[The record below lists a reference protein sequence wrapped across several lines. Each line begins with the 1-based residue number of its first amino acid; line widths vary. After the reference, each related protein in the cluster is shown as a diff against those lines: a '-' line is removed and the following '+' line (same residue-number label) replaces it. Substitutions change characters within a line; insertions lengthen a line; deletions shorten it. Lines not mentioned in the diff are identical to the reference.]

1 MTRLNSRHVM
11 CLAVALALCS
21 QAEAQTNEVHDS
33 LSLHEVS
40 IVGKSKARKM
50 HEHAYAVSVV
60 DLATKYQ
67 TASPLNKVL
76 NTVTSVN
83 IREDGGLGSNYSFS
97 MNGFSGNQ
105 VMFFID
111 GIPMDNFGSSF
122 NLATISANM
131 ADRIEV
137 YKGVLPVS
145 LGSDALGG
153 AVNIVSRTNAN
164 YLDATYSVGSFNTH
178 RAAVNGVYTSKAG
191 FTFRANAFANYSDN
205 DYEVWAPIVNLQTN
219 KQEGEEWAK
228 RFNDGY
234 QSYGVK
240 LETGVVRQSWADYLL
255 VGMIASADKRNVQTG
270 ATMDAVY
277 GGVKNR
283 SWSLI
288 PSIRYKK
295 NDLLVPGLS
304 LSLYGTYSMV
314 NTYNVDTLARR
325 YNWRGE
331 WVNSTSAGE
340 AYLTD
345 ATIRERQWQANANVS
360 YVISD
365 HHSLT
370 LNNVFSAIRRK
381 SNDAMYPDDEMND
394 VPQQLTKNITG
405 LGYQVRYD
413 RWNANVFGKMYRLY
427 SSTNKLMDQFTENQR
442 WEKLTDRK
450 QRYGYGAAA
459 TYYIL
464 PSLQAKVSFERAY
477 RMPEAVEMFGDGLVQ
492 KANPDLK
499 PESSNNLNAGLLFD
513 QTLGDHRLQAEVNYI
528 YRDTKDF
535 ILKGV
540 SLSSNP
546 TTSYDNLGKVQ
557 TRGVEASLGYAYK
570 QVFHVNGNLTYQ
582 DIKDKM
588 RYQQSENTFVGDG
601 ISENI
606 TYGQRLPNIP
616 YLFMN
621 GHADY
626 QFVDLGAKGN
636 TLSLNYDVN
645 YVHDYYLS
653 FTGLGA
659 KATKKVIPE
668 QLSHNVSL
676 GYSLCDGRYS
686 IVAECQNLT
695 NAKLYDNYRLQKPGR
710 SFNVKF
716 RLYLSK

>member
-50 HEHAYAVSVV
+50 HEQAYAVSVV

-105 VMFFID
+105 VKFFID

-191 FTFRANAFANYSDN
+191 FTFRANAFTNYSDN

-370 LNNVFSAIRRK
+370 LNNVLSAIRRK

>member
-11 CLAVALALCS
+11 CLAVALALCG
-21 QAEAQTNEVHDS
+21 QAEAQKNEVHDS

-50 HEHAYAVSVV
+50 HEQAYAVSVV

-105 VMFFID
+105 VKFFLD

-137 YKGVLPVS
+137 YKGVLPVC
-145 LGSDALGG
+145 LASDALGG

-178 RAAVNGVYTSKAG
+178 RAAVNGVYTSKSG
-191 FTFRANAFANYSDN
+191 FTLRANAFANYSDN

-219 KQEGEEWAK
+219 KQEGEEWVK

-240 LETGVVRQSWADYLL
+240 METGVVRRSWADYLL

-295 NDLLVPGLS
+295 NDLLMPGLS

-345 ATIRERQWQANANVS
+345 ATIRERQWQANANVG
-360 YVISD
+360 YIISN

-370 LNNVFSAIRRK
+370 LNNVFSALRRK
-381 SNDAMYPDDEMND
+381 SSDAMYPDDEMNN

-413 RWNANVFGKMYRLY
+413 RWNANVFAKMYRLY

-450 QRYGYGAAA
+450 QRYGYGVAA

-513 QTLGDHRLQAEVNYI
+513 HTLGDHRLQAEVNYI

-540 SLSSNP
+540 SMSSNP

-570 QVFHVNGNLTYQ
+570 EVLHLNGNLTYQ
-582 DIKDKM
+582 DIKDRMK
-588 RYQQSENTFVGDG
+588 YETSENTFVGDG

-668 QLSHNVSL
+668 QFSHNVSL

-695 NAKLYDNYRLQKPGR
+695 DAKLYDNYRLQKPGR

>member
-1 MTRLNSRHVM
+1 MTRLNSRHVV
-11 CLAVALALCS
+11 CLAVALAFCG
-21 QAEAQTNEVHDS
+21 QAEAQKNEVHDS

-50 HEHAYAVSVV
+50 HEQAYAVSVV
-60 DLATKYQ
+60 DLATRYE

-105 VMFFID
+105 VKFFLD

-145 LGSDALGG
+145 LASDALGG

-178 RAAVNGVYTSKAG
+178 RAAVNGVYTSKSG
-191 FTFRANAFANYSDN
+191 FTLRANAFANYSDN

-219 KQEGEEWAK
+219 KQEGEEWVK

-240 LETGVVRQSWADYLL
+240 METGVVRRSWADYLL

-325 YNWRGE
+325 YNWRGQ

-345 ATIRERQWQANANVS
+345 ATIRERQWQANANVG
-360 YVISD
+360 YIISD

-370 LNNVFSAIRRK
+370 LNNVFSALRRK
-381 SNDAMYPDDEMND
+381 SSDAMYPDDEMNN

-513 QTLGDHRLQAEVNYI
+513 HTLGDHRLQAEVNYI

-540 SLSSNP
+540 SMSSNP

-570 QVFHVNGNLTYQ
+570 EVLHVNGNLTYQ

-588 RYQQSENTFVGDG
+588 KYETSENTFVGDG

-668 QLSHNVSL
+668 QFSHNVSL

-695 NAKLYDNYRLQKPGR
+695 DAKLYDNYRLQKPGR

>member
-1 MTRLNSRHVM
+1 MTRLNSRHVV
-11 CLAVALALCS
+11 CLAVALTLCG
-21 QAEAQTNEVHDS
+21 QAEAQKNEVHDS

-50 HEHAYAVSVV
+50 HEQAYAVSVV

-105 VMFFID
+105 VKFFLD

-145 LGSDALGG
+145 LASDALGG

-178 RAAVNGVYTSKAG
+178 RAAVNGVYTSKSG
-191 FTFRANAFANYSDN
+191 FTLRANAFANYSDN

-219 KQEGEEWAK
+219 KQEGEEWVK

-240 LETGVVRQSWADYLL
+240 METGVVRRSWADYLL

-295 NDLLVPGLS
+295 NDLLMPGLS

-325 YNWRGE
+325 YNWRGQ

-345 ATIRERQWQANANVS
+345 ATIRERQWQANANVG
-360 YVISD
+360 YIISD

-370 LNNVFSAIRRK
+370 LNNVFSALRRK
-381 SNDAMYPDDEMND
+381 SSDAMYPDDEMNN
-394 VPQQLTKNITG
+394 VPQQLTKNIIG

-413 RWNANVFGKMYRLY
+413 RWNANVFAKMYRLY

-450 QRYGYGAAA
+450 QRYGYGAAV

-513 QTLGDHRLQAEVNYI
+513 HTLGDHRLQAEVNYI

-540 SLSSNP
+540 SMSSNP

-570 QVFHVNGNLTYQ
+570 EVLHLNGNLTYQ
-582 DIKDKM
+582 DIKDRMK
-588 RYQQSENTFVGDG
+588 YETSENTFVGDG

-668 QLSHNVSL
+668 QFSHNVSL

-695 NAKLYDNYRLQKPGR
+695 DAKLYDNYRLQKPGR

>member
-1 MTRLNSRHVM
+1 MLKINTTKMLCLVGCMTVSYG
-11 CLAVALALCS
+11 A
-21 QAEAQTNEVHDS
+21 QAQNDLHDS
-33 LSLHEVS
+33 ISLHEVR
-40 IVGKSKARKM
+40 IVGKTKARKM
-50 HEHAYAVSVV
+50 HEQAYAISVV

-67 TASPLNKVL
+67 TATPLNKVL
-76 NTVTSVN
+76 NTVTSVK
-83 IREDGGLGSNYSFS
+83 IREEGGLGSNYSLS
-97 MNGFSGNQ
+97 MNGFTGNQ
-105 VMFFID
+105 VKFFMD

-122 NLATISANM
+122 SLANISANM

-137 YKGVLPVS
+137 YKGVLPVY

-153 AVNIVSRTNAN
+153 AVNIVSRRNAN
-164 YLDATYSVGSFNTH
+164 YLDATYSVGSYNTH
-178 RAAVNGVYTSKAG
+178 RAAVNGAYTAQSG
-191 FTFRANAFANYSDN
+191 FTLRVNAFANYSDN
-205 DYEVWAPIVNLQTN
+205 DYQVLAPIVNLTTN
-219 KQEGEEWAK
+219 QQEGEAWVK

-234 QSYGVK
+234 RSAGLK
-240 LETGVVRQSWADYLL
+240 METGVVGRSWADYLL
-255 VGMIASADKRNVQTG
+255 VGVIASADKRNVQTG

-277 GGVKNR
+277 GGVKNNN
-283 SWSLI
+283 WSLI
-288 PSIRYKK
+288 PTVRYKK

-304 LSLYGTYSMV
+304 LAFYGTYQMV
-314 NTYNVDTLARR
+314 NTHNVDTLARR
-325 YNWRGE
+325 YNWLGQY
-331 WVNSTSAGE
+331 VASTKAGE

-345 ATIRERQWQANANVS
+345 ATIRERQWQAHVNVD
-360 YVISD
+360 YVINE

-370 LNNVFSAIRRK
+370 LNNVLSATRRK
-381 SNDAMYPDDEMND
+381 SNDTMYPDDEMNN

-405 LGYQVRYD
+405 LGYQIRYA

-427 SSTNKLMDQFTENQR
+427 SSTYKLMDQFTADQR
-442 WEKLTDRK
+442 WEQLSSRK

-499 PESSNNLNAGLLFD
+499 PESSNNLNAGLLYD
-513 QTLGDHRLQAEVNYI
+513 QTFGNHRIQAEVNYI
-528 YRDTKDF
+528 HRDTKDF

-540 SLSSNP
+540 SLTSNP
-546 TTSYDNLGKVQ
+546 TTSYDNIGKVH
-557 TRGVEASLGYAYK
+557 TRGIEASLGYSYK
-570 QVFHVNGNLTYQ
+570 QNLHINGNMTYQ
-582 DIKDKM
+582 SIKDKM
-588 RYQQSENTFVGDG
+588 KYEVSQNTYVGDG

-626 QFVDLGAKGN
+626 QFFKVGGQDN
-636 TLSLNYDVN
+636 VLSLNYDLQ

-668 QLSHNVSL
+668 QLSHNVSV
-676 GYSLCDGRYS
+676 GYSLNGGRYS
-686 IVAECQNLT
+686 IVAECTNLT
-695 NAKLYDNYRLQKPGR
+695 DAKLYDNYRLQKPGC
-710 SFNVKF
+710 SFNLKF
-716 RLYLSK
+716 RYFISK

>member
-1 MTRLNSRHVM
+1 MRKINTTKML
-11 CLAVALALCS
+11 CAVAGLAFCS
-21 QAEAQTNEVHDS
+21 QTMAQTDLHDS
-33 LSLHEVS
+33 IDLHEVQ
-40 IVGKSKARKM
+40 IVGKTKARKM
-50 HEHAYAVSVV
+50 HEQAYAISVV

-67 TASPLNKVL
+67 SASALNQVL
-76 NTVTSVN
+76 NTVTSIK
-83 IREDGGLGSNYSFS
+83 IREDGGLGSNYSFA

-105 VMFFID
+105 VKFFID

-122 NLATISANM
+122 NLANISANM

-137 YKGVLPVS
+137 YKGVLPVY

-178 RAAVNGVYTSKAG
+178 RAAVNGVYTSQSG
-191 FTFRANAFANYSDN
+191 FTLRANAFANYSDN
-205 DYEVWAPIVNLQTN
+205 DYKVWAPIVDLATN
-219 KQEGEEWAK
+219 KQEGDAWVR

-234 QSYGVK
+234 QSYGLK
-240 LETGVVRQSWADYLL
+240 LETGVVRKSWADYLL
-255 VGMIASADKRNVQTG
+255 VGIIASADKRNVQTG

-288 PSIRYKK
+288 PSVRYKK
-295 NDLLVPGLS
+295 NDLLLPGLS

-314 NTYNVDTLARR
+314 NTSNVDTLARR

-331 WVNSTSAGE
+331 WVKANSAGE

-345 ATIRERQWQANANVS
+345 ATIRERQWQANANLN
-360 YVISD
+360 YVIND
-365 HHSLT
+365 HHSVI

-381 SNDAMYPDDEMND
+381 SNDEMYPDDEMNN

-405 LGYQVRYD
+405 LGYQIRYN

-442 WEKLTDRK
+442 WEKLSDRK

-464 PSLQAKVSFERAY
+464 PSLQVKVSFERAY

-513 QTLGDHRLQAEVNYI
+513 QTFGDHRLQAEVNYI

-540 SLSSNP
+540 ALSSNP
-546 TTSYDNLGKVQ
+546 TTSYDNIGKVQ
-557 TRGVEASLGYAYK
+557 TRGLEASLGYAYK
-570 QVFHVNGNLTYQ
+570 RNFHINGNLTYQ
-582 DIKDKM
+582 NIKDKM
-588 RYQQSENTFVGDG
+588 KYQESQNTYVGDG

-616 YLFMN
+616 YFFMN

-626 QFVDLGAKGN
+626 QFFDLGAKGN
-636 TLSLNYDVN
+636 SLSLNYDVQ
-645 YVHDYYLS
+645 YIHDYYLS

-668 QLSHNVSL
+668 QLSHSVSV

-686 IVAECQNLT
+686 VVAECYNLT

-716 RLYLSK
+716 RYFISK

>member
-1 MTRLNSRHVM
+1 M

-50 HEHAYAVSVV
+50 HEQAYAVSVV
-60 DLATKYQ
+60 DLTTKYQ

-105 VMFFID
+105 VKFFID

-205 DYEVWAPIVNLQTN
+205 NYEVWAPIVNLQTN

-676 GYSLCDGRYS
+676 GYNLCDGRYS

>member
-1 MTRLNSRHVM
+1 MTRLNSRHVV
-11 CLAVALALCS
+11 CLAVALAFCG
-21 QAEAQTNEVHDS
+21 QAEAQKNEVHDS

-50 HEHAYAVSVV
+50 HEQAYAVSVV
-60 DLATKYQ
+60 DLATRYE

-105 VMFFID
+105 VKFFLD

-145 LGSDALGG
+145 LASDALGG
-153 AVNIVSRTNAN
+153 AVNIVSRSNAN

-178 RAAVNGVYTSKAG
+178 RAAVNGVYTSKGG
-191 FTFRANAFANYSDN
+191 FTLRANAFANYSDN

-219 KQEGEEWAK
+219 KQEGEEWVK

-240 LETGVVRQSWADYLL
+240 METGVVRRSWADYLL

-325 YNWRGE
+325 YNWRGQ

-345 ATIRERQWQANANVS
+345 ATIRERQCQANANVG
-360 YVISD
+360 YIISD

-370 LNNVFSAIRRK
+370 LNNVFSALRRK
-381 SNDAMYPDDEMND
+381 SSDAMYPDDEMNN

-499 PESSNNLNAGLLFD
+499 PESSNNLNAGFLFD
-513 QTLGDHRLQAEVNYI
+513 HTLGDHRLQAEVNYI

-540 SLSSNP
+540 SMSSNP

-570 QVFHVNGNLTYQ
+570 EVLHVNGNLTYQ
-582 DIKDKM
+582 DIKDRMK
-588 RYQQSENTFVGDG
+588 YETSENTFVGDG

-668 QLSHNVSL
+668 QFSYNVSL

-695 NAKLYDNYRLQKPGR
+695 DAKLYDNYRLQKPGR

>member
-1 MTRLNSRHVM
+1 M

-50 HEHAYAVSVV
+50 HEQAYAVSVV

-105 VMFFID
+105 VKFFID

-205 DYEVWAPIVNLQTN
+205 NYEVWAPIVNLQTN

-450 QRYGYGAAA
+450 QRYGYGVAA

-477 RMPEAVEMFGDGLVQ
+477 RMPEAVEMFADGLVQ

-653 FTGLGA
+653 FSGLGA
-659 KATKKVIPE
+659 KASKKVIPE

>member
-1 MTRLNSRHVM
+1 MTRLNSGHVM
-11 CLAVALALCS
+11 CLAVALALCG
-21 QAEAQTNEVHDS
+21 QAEAQKNEVHDS

-50 HEHAYAVSVV
+50 HEQAYAVSVV

-105 VMFFID
+105 VKFFLD

-145 LGSDALGG
+145 LASDALGG

-178 RAAVNGVYTSKAG
+178 RAAVNGVYTSKSG
-191 FTFRANAFANYSDN
+191 FTLRANAFANYSDN

-219 KQEGEEWAK
+219 KQEGEEWVK

-240 LETGVVRQSWADYLL
+240 METGVVRRSWADYLL

-325 YNWRGE
+325 YNWRGQ

-345 ATIRERQWQANANVS
+345 ATIRERQWQANANVG
-360 YVISD
+360 YILSD

-370 LNNVFSAIRRK
+370 LNNVFSALRRK
-381 SNDAMYPDDEMND
+381 SSDAMYPDDEMNN

-413 RWNANVFGKMYRLY
+413 RWNANVFAKMYRLY

-513 QTLGDHRLQAEVNYI
+513 HTLGDHRLQAEVNYI

-540 SLSSNP
+540 SMSSNP

-570 QVFHVNGNLTYQ
+570 EVFHLNGNLTYQ

-588 RYQQSENTFVGDG
+588 KYETSENTFVGDG

-668 QLSHNVSL
+668 QFSHNVSL

-695 NAKLYDNYRLQKPGR
+695 DAKLYDNYRLQKPGR

>member
-105 VMFFID
+105 VKFFID

>member
-1 MTRLNSRHVM
+1 MRKINTTKML
-11 CLAVALALCS
+11 CAVAGLAFCS
-21 QAEAQTNEVHDS
+21 QTMAQTDLHDS
-33 LSLHEVS
+33 IDLHEVQ
-40 IVGKSKARKM
+40 IVGKTKARKM
-50 HEHAYAVSVV
+50 HEQAYAISVV

-67 TASPLNKVL
+67 SASALNQVL
-76 NTVTSVN
+76 NTVTSIK
-83 IREDGGLGSNYSFS
+83 IREDGGLGSNYSFA

-105 VMFFID
+105 VKFFID

-122 NLATISANM
+122 NLANISANM

-137 YKGVLPVS
+137 YKGVLPVY

-178 RAAVNGVYTSKAG
+178 RAALNGVYTSKGG
-191 FTFRANAFANYSDN
+191 FTLRANAFANYSDN
-205 DYEVWAPIVNLQTN
+205 DYKVFAPIVNLSTN
-219 KQEGEEWAK
+219 KQEGEEWVR

-234 QSYGVK
+234 QSYGLK
-240 LETGVVRQSWADYLL
+240 LEAGVVRKSWADYLL
-255 VGMIASADKRNVQTG
+255 FGVIASADKRNVQTG

-288 PSIRYKK
+288 PSVRYKK
-295 NDLLVPGLS
+295 NDLLLPGLS

-325 YNWRGE
+325 YNWYGDY
-331 WVNSTSAGE
+331 VASTSAGE

-345 ATIRERQWQANANVS
+345 ATIRERQWQANANLS
-360 YVISD
+360 YIISD
-365 HHSLT
+365 HHSLV
-370 LNNVFSAIRRK
+370 LNNVFSANLRK
-381 SNDAMYPDDEMND
+381 SNDEMYPDDEMNN

-405 LGYQVRYD
+405 LGYQIRYN

-442 WEKLTDRK
+442 WEKLSDRK

-513 QTLGDHRLQAEVNYI
+513 QTFGDHRLQAEVNYI

-540 SLSSNP
+540 ALTSNP
-546 TTSYDNLGKVQ
+546 TTSYDNIGKVQ
-557 TRGVEASLGYAYK
+557 TRGIEASLGYAYK
-570 QVFHVNGNLTYQ
+570 RNFHINGNLTYQ
-582 DIKDKM
+582 NIKDKM
-588 RYQQSENTFVGDG
+588 KYQESQNTYVGDG

-616 YLFMN
+616 YFFMN

-626 QFVDLGAKGN
+626 QFFNLGAKGN
-636 TLSLNYDVN
+636 SLTLNYDIQ
-645 YVHDYYLS
+645 YIHDYYLS

-668 QLSHNVSL
+668 QLSHNISV

-686 IVAECQNLT
+686 VVAECNNLT
-695 NAKLYDNYRLQKPGR
+695 DAKLYDNYRLQKPGR

-716 RLYLSK
+716 RYYLSK

>member
-1 MTRLNSRHVM
+1 MTGFNTKKVL
-11 CLAVALALCS
+11 CTGLAVALCAQLT
-21 QAEAQTNEVHDS
+21 AQTDLHDS
-33 LSLHEVS
+33 ISLHEVK

-50 HEHAYAVSVV
+50 HEQAYAVSVV

-67 TASPLNKVL
+67 TAAPLHQLL
-76 NTVTSVN
+76 NTVTSVK
-83 IREDGGLGSNYSFS
+83 IREDGGMGSNYSFA

-105 VMFFID
+105 VKFFLD

-122 NLATISANM
+122 NLANISANM

-137 YKGVLPVS
+137 YKGVLPVY

-153 AVNIVSRTNAN
+153 AVNIVTRTKAN

-178 RAAVNGVYTSKAG
+178 RAAVNGVYTSKGG
-191 FTFRANAFANYSDN
+191 FTLRANAFANYSDN
-205 DYEVWAPIVNLQTN
+205 NYKVWAPMVNLQTN
-219 KQEGEEWAK
+219 RQEGEAWVK
-228 RFNDGY
+228 RFNDDY
-234 QSYGVK
+234 QSYGLK
-240 LETGVVRQSWADYLL
+240 LETGVVGRTWADYLL
-255 VGMIASADKRNVQTG
+255 VGIIASADKNNVQTG

-295 NDLLVPGLS
+295 NDLLLPGLS
-304 LSLYGTYSMV
+304 LALYGTYSMV
-314 NTYNVDTLARR
+314 NTHNVDTLARR

-331 WVNSTSAGE
+331 WVNVNKAGE

-345 ATIRERQWQANANVS
+345 ATIRERQWQANANLN
-360 YVISD
+360 YVIND
-365 HHSLT
+365 HHSVT

-381 SNDAMYPDDEMND
+381 SNDRMYPEDEMNN

-405 LGYQVRYD
+405 LGYQIRYS

-427 SSTNKLMDQFTENQR
+427 SSTYKVIDQFKETQH
-442 WEKLTDRK
+442 WDKLSGRK

-459 TYYIL
+459 TYYLL
-464 PSLQAKVSFERAY
+464 PSLQVKVSFERAF

-513 QTLGDHRLQAEVNYI
+513 QTFGDHRLQAEVNYI
-528 YRDTKDF
+528 HRDTKDF

-540 SLSSNP
+540 SMSSNP
-546 TTSYDNLGKVQ
+546 TTSYDNIGKVH
-557 TRGVEASLGYAYK
+557 TRGIEASLGYAYK
-570 QVFHVNGNLTYQ
+570 NGFHINGNLTYQ
-582 DIKDKM
+582 NIKDKM
-588 RYQQSENTFVGDG
+588 RFQQSENTYVGDG
-601 ISENI
+601 ITENI

-626 QFVDLGAKGN
+626 QWFGLGGKGN
-636 TLSLNYDVN
+636 TLSLNYDVQ
-645 YVHDYYLS
+645 YIHDYYLS

-659 KATKKVIPE
+659 KASKKVIPE
-668 QLSHNVSL
+668 QLSHSVAV
-676 GYSLCDGRYS
+676 GYSLCNGRYS
-686 IVAECQNLT
+686 VMAECDNLT
-695 NAKLYDNYRLQKPGR
+695 NEKLYDNYRLQKPGR
-710 SFNVKF
+710 SFNLKF
-716 RLYLSK
+716 RYYISK

>member
-50 HEHAYAVSVV
+50 HEQAYAVSVV
-60 DLATKYQ
+60 DLTTKYQ

-105 VMFFID
+105 VKFFID

-205 DYEVWAPIVNLQTN
+205 NYEVWAPIVNLQTN

-442 WEKLTDRK
+442 WQELTDRK

-676 GYSLCDGRYS
+676 GYNLCDGRYS

>member
-50 HEHAYAVSVV
+50 HEQAYAVSVV

-67 TASPLNKVL
+67 IASPLNKVL

-105 VMFFID
+105 VKFFID

-205 DYEVWAPIVNLQTN
+205 NYEVWAPIVNLQTN

-442 WEKLTDRK
+442 WQELTDRK

-645 YVHDYYLS
+645 YVHNYYLS

>member
-1 MTRLNSRHVM
+1 
-11 CLAVALALCS
+11 
-21 QAEAQTNEVHDS
+21 
-33 LSLHEVS
+33 
-40 IVGKSKARKM
+40 M
-50 HEHAYAVSVV
+50 HEQAYAVSVV

-105 VMFFID
+105 VKFFID

-283 SWSLI
+283 SWSFI

-370 LNNVFSAIRRK
+370 LNDVFSAIRRK

-653 FTGLGA
+653 FSGLGA

>member
-1 MTRLNSRHVM
+1 MRKINTTKMLCVVAG
-11 CLAVALALCS
+11 LAFCS
-21 QAEAQTNEVHDS
+21 QTMAQTDLHDS
-33 LSLHEVS
+33 IDLHEVQ
-40 IVGKSKARKM
+40 IVGKTKARKM
-50 HEHAYAVSVV
+50 HEQAYAISVV

-67 TASPLNKVL
+67 SASALNQVL
-76 NTVTSVN
+76 NTVTSIK
-83 IREDGGLGSNYSFS
+83 IREDGGLGSNYSFA

-105 VMFFID
+105 VKFFID

-122 NLATISANM
+122 NLANISANM

-137 YKGVLPVS
+137 YKGVLPVY

-178 RAAVNGVYTSKAG
+178 RAALNGVYTSKGG
-191 FTFRANAFANYSDN
+191 FTLRANAFANYSDN
-205 DYEVWAPIVNLQTN
+205 DYKVFAPIVNLSTN
-219 KQEGEEWAK
+219 KQEGEEWVR

-234 QSYGVK
+234 QSYGLK
-240 LETGVVRQSWADYLL
+240 LEAGVVRKSWADYLL
-255 VGMIASADKRNVQTG
+255 FGVIASADKRNVQTG

-288 PSIRYKK
+288 PSVRYKK
-295 NDLLVPGLS
+295 NDLLLPGLS

-325 YNWRGE
+325 YNWYGDY
-331 WVNSTSAGE
+331 VPSTSAGE

-345 ATIRERQWQANANVS
+345 ATIRERQWQANANLS
-360 YVISD
+360 YIISD
-365 HHSLT
+365 HHSLV
-370 LNNVFSAIRRK
+370 LNNVFSANRRK
-381 SNDAMYPDDEMND
+381 SNDEMYPDDEMNN

-405 LGYQVRYD
+405 LGYQIRYN

-442 WEKLTDRK
+442 WEKLSDRK

-499 PESSNNLNAGLLFD
+499 PESSNNLNAGLLYD
-513 QTLGDHRLQAEVNYI
+513 QAFGAHRVQAEVNYI

-546 TTSYDNLGKVQ
+546 TTSYDNIGKVQ
-557 TRGVEASLGYAYK
+557 TRGIEASLGYAYK
-570 QVFHVNGNLTYQ
+570 RNFHINGNLTYQ
-582 DIKDKM
+582 NIKDKM
-588 RYQQSENTFVGDG
+588 KYQESQNTFVGDG

-616 YLFMN
+616 YFFMN

-626 QFVDLGAKGN
+626 QFFNLGAKGN
-636 TLSLNYDVN
+636 SLTLNYDIQ
-645 YVHDYYLS
+645 YIHDYYLA

-668 QLSHNVSL
+668 QLSHNISV

-686 IVAECQNLT
+686 VVAECNNLT
-695 NAKLYDNYRLQKPGR
+695 DAKLYDNYRLQKPGR

-716 RLYLSK
+716 RYYLSK

>member
-1 MTRLNSRHVM
+1 
-11 CLAVALALCS
+11 
-21 QAEAQTNEVHDS
+21 
-33 LSLHEVS
+33 
-40 IVGKSKARKM
+40 
-50 HEHAYAVSVV
+50 
-60 DLATKYQ
+60 
-67 TASPLNKVL
+67 
-76 NTVTSVN
+76 
-83 IREDGGLGSNYSFS
+83 
-97 MNGFSGNQ
+97 
-105 VMFFID
+105 
-111 GIPMDNFGSSF
+111 
-122 NLATISANM
+122 
-131 ADRIEV
+131 
-137 YKGVLPVS
+137 VS

-205 DYEVWAPIVNLQTN
+205 NYEVWAPIVNLQTN

-653 FTGLGA
+653 FSGLGA

>member
-1 MTRLNSRHVM
+1 M

-50 HEHAYAVSVV
+50 HEQAYAVSVV

-105 VMFFID
+105 VKFFID

-314 NTYNVDTLARR
+314 NTYNVDSLARR

-331 WVNSTSAGE
+331 WVEATKAGE

-653 FTGLGA
+653 FSGLGA
-659 KATKKVIPE
+659 KASKKVIPE

>member
-1 MTRLNSRHVM
+1 M

-50 HEHAYAVSVV
+50 HEQAYAVSVV

-105 VMFFID
+105 VKFFID

-381 SNDAMYPDDEMND
+381 SNDAMYPDDEKA
-394 VPQQLTKNITG
+394 QKTALASIA
-405 LGYQVRYD
+405 RYNELAKKGSD
-413 RWNANVFGKMYRLY
+413 DDFGKAASRMWALEKGPFYA
-427 SSTNKLMDQFTENQR
+427 DQFVCALLLVICGGLESDEDCHTFDA
-442 WEKLTDRK
+442 DRNV
-450 QRYGYGAAA
+450 
-459 TYYIL
+459 I
-464 PSLQAKVSFERAY
+464 P
-477 RMPEAVEMFGDGLVQ
+477 GLYVAGNVQ
-492 KANPDLK
+492 GSRFSHEYPI
-499 PESSNNLNAGLLFD
+499 
-513 QTLGDHRLQAEVNYI
+513 T
-528 YRDTKDF
+528 
-535 ILKGV
+535 LKGV
-540 SLSSNP
+540 SH
-546 TTSYDNLGKVQ
+546 
-557 TRGVEASLGYAYK
+557 SLAMYYGYVAG
-570 QVFHVNGNLTYQ
+570 QNAV
-582 DIKDKM
+582 
-588 RYQQSENTFVGDG
+588 DG
-601 ISENI
+601 I
-606 TYGQRLPNIP
+606 
-616 YLFMN
+616 
-621 GHADY
+621 
-626 QFVDLGAKGN
+626 
-636 TLSLNYDVN
+636 
-645 YVHDYYLS
+645 
-653 FTGLGA
+653 
-659 KATKKVIPE
+659 
-668 QLSHNVSL
+668 
-676 GYSLCDGRYS
+676 
-686 IVAECQNLT
+686 
-695 NAKLYDNYRLQKPGR
+695 
-710 SFNVKF
+710 
-716 RLYLSK
+716 

>member
-1 MTRLNSRHVM
+1 
-11 CLAVALALCS
+11 
-21 QAEAQTNEVHDS
+21 
-33 LSLHEVS
+33 
-40 IVGKSKARKM
+40 
-50 HEHAYAVSVV
+50 
-60 DLATKYQ
+60 
-67 TASPLNKVL
+67 
-76 NTVTSVN
+76 
-83 IREDGGLGSNYSFS
+83 
-97 MNGFSGNQ
+97 
-105 VMFFID
+105 
-111 GIPMDNFGSSF
+111 
-122 NLATISANM
+122 
-131 ADRIEV
+131 
-137 YKGVLPVS
+137 VS

-653 FTGLGA
+653 FSGLGA

>member
-11 CLAVALALCS
+11 CLAVALALCG
-21 QAEAQTNEVHDS
+21 QAEAQKNEVHDS

-50 HEHAYAVSVV
+50 HEQAYAVSVV

-105 VMFFID
+105 VKFFLD

-145 LGSDALGG
+145 LASDALGG

-178 RAAVNGVYTSKAG
+178 RAAVNGVYTSKGG
-191 FTFRANAFANYSDN
+191 FTLRANAFANFSDN

-219 KQEGEEWAK
+219 KQEGEEWVK

-240 LETGVVRQSWADYLL
+240 METGVVRRSWADYLL

-345 ATIRERQWQANANVS
+345 ATIRERQWQANANVG
-360 YVISD
+360 YIISD

-370 LNNVFSAIRRK
+370 LNNVFSALRRK
-381 SNDAMYPDDEMND
+381 SSDAMYPDDEMNN

-405 LGYQVRYD
+405 LGYQIRYN
-413 RWNANVFGKMYRLY
+413 RWNANVFAKMYRLY

-513 QTLGDHRLQAEVNYI
+513 HTLGDHRLQAEVNYI

-540 SLSSNP
+540 SMSSNP

-570 QVFHVNGNLTYQ
+570 EVLHVNGNLTYQ
-582 DIKDKM
+582 DIKDRMK
-588 RYQQSENTFVGDG
+588 YETSENTFVGDG

-668 QLSHNVSL
+668 QFSHNVSL

-695 NAKLYDNYRLQKPGR
+695 DAKLYDNYRLQKPGR

>member
-1 MTRLNSRHVM
+1 MMRFNTKQVLCTGV
-11 CLAVALALCS
+11 AVAFGA
-21 QAEAQTNEVHDS
+21 QVAAQTDLHDS
-33 LSLHEVS
+33 ISLHEVK
-40 IVGKSKARKM
+40 IVGKTKARKM
-50 HEHAYAVSVV
+50 HEQAYAVSVV

-67 TASPLNKVL
+67 TAAPLHQVL
-76 NTVTSVN
+76 NTVTSVK
-83 IREDGGLGSNYSFS
+83 IREDGGLGSNYSFA

-105 VMFFID
+105 VKFFLD

-122 NLATISANM
+122 NLANISANM

-137 YKGVLPVS
+137 YKGVLPVY

-153 AVNIVSRTNAN
+153 AVNIVTRTNAN

-178 RAAVNGVYTSKAG
+178 RAAVNGVYTSKGG
-191 FTFRANAFANYSDN
+191 FTLRANAFANYSDN
-205 DYEVWAPIVNLQTN
+205 DYKVWAPMVNLQTN
-219 KQEGEEWAK
+219 RQEGEAWVK

-234 QSYGVK
+234 QSYGLK
-240 LETGVVRQSWADYLL
+240 LETGVVRRPWADYLL
-255 VGMIASADKRNVQTG
+255 VGIIASADKNHVQTG

-295 NDLLVPGLS
+295 NDLLLPGLS

-314 NTYNVDTLARR
+314 NTYNVDSLARR

-331 WVNSTSAGE
+331 WVEATKAGE
-340 AYLTD
+340 AFLTD
-345 ATIRERQWQANANVS
+345 ATIRERQWQANANLN

-365 HHSLT
+365 HHSVT

-381 SNDAMYPDDEMND
+381 SNDEMYPDDEMNN

-405 LGYQVRYD
+405 LGYQIRYN
-413 RWNANVFGKMYRLY
+413 RWNAHVFGKMYRLY
-427 SSTNKLMDQFTENQR
+427 SSTYKVIDQFKETQR
-442 WEKLTDRK
+442 WDKLSGRK

-459 TYYIL
+459 TYYLL
-464 PSLQAKVSFERAY
+464 PSLQVKVSFERAF

-513 QTLGDHRLQAEVNYI
+513 QTFGDHRLQAEVNYI
-528 YRDTKDF
+528 HRDTKDF

-540 SLSSNP
+540 SMSSNP
-546 TTSYDNLGKVQ
+546 TTSYDNIGKVH
-557 TRGVEASLGYAYK
+557 TRGIEASLGYAYK
-570 QVFHVNGNLTYQ
+570 RQLHVNGNLTYQ
-582 DIKDKM
+582 NIKDKM
-588 RYQQSENTFVGDG
+588 KYQQTENTYVGDG
-601 ISENI
+601 ITENI

-616 YLFMN
+616 YFFMN

-626 QFVDLGAKGN
+626 QFLDLGAKGN
-636 TLSLNYDVN
+636 RLSLNYDVQ
-645 YVHDYYLS
+645 YIHDYYLS

-668 QLSHNVSL
+668 QLSHSVAV
-676 GYSLCDGRYS
+676 GYSFCNDRYS
-686 IVAECQNLT
+686 VMAECDNLT
-695 NAKLYDNYRLQKPGR
+695 NEKLYDNYRLQKPGR
-710 SFNVKF
+710 SFNLKF
-716 RLYLSK
+716 RYYLSK

>member
-1 MTRLNSRHVM
+1 
-11 CLAVALALCS
+11 
-21 QAEAQTNEVHDS
+21 
-33 LSLHEVS
+33 
-40 IVGKSKARKM
+40 
-50 HEHAYAVSVV
+50 
-60 DLATKYQ
+60 
-67 TASPLNKVL
+67 
-76 NTVTSVN
+76 
-83 IREDGGLGSNYSFS
+83 
-97 MNGFSGNQ
+97 
-105 VMFFID
+105 
-111 GIPMDNFGSSF
+111 
-122 NLATISANM
+122 
-131 ADRIEV
+131 
-137 YKGVLPVS
+137 
-145 LGSDALGG
+145 
-153 AVNIVSRTNAN
+153 
-164 YLDATYSVGSFNTH
+164 
-178 RAAVNGVYTSKAG
+178 
-191 FTFRANAFANYSDN
+191 
-205 DYEVWAPIVNLQTN
+205 
-219 KQEGEEWAK
+219 
-228 RFNDGY
+228 
-234 QSYGVK
+234 
-240 LETGVVRQSWADYLL
+240 
-255 VGMIASADKRNVQTG
+255 
-270 ATMDAVY
+270 MDAVY

-283 SWSLI
+283 SWSFI

-381 SNDAMYPDDEMND
+381 SSDAMYPDDEMND